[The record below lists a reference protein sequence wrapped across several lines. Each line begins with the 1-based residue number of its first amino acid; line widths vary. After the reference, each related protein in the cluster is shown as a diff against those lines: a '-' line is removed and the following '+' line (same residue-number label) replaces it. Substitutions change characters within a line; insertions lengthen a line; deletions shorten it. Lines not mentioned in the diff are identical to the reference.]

1 MGKTNVTLNFNPFVL
16 ILKLINQTKQF
27 LIPSDLDNNDKED
40 TAAAASNPFGQE
52 AENPFDQP
60 TILSIEESNQT
71 KNSLITVIF
80 NLILPCK
87 NYFKPET
94 IKFCFE
100 AANIANH
107 PELILS
113 VLDYLE
119 NDNIKNL
126 QISDGDMII
135 FLILWPFIENLQ
147 GSNDNSTTNIDDQK
161 IISAILPFFENLK
174 VPIDSLNRSTLQL
187 NQRLVQILIK
197 ISKSSNPNH
206 IKFNFLYYKYVNI
219 LMNDNYRSDDI
230 IFNTCKNIYDGCNQ
244 QKNNTT
250 RQFYRDYLGSFVLKY
265 KDSLSVELLTNISK
279 IDQNEFKNMLGD
291 YSVWGVYF
299 LFLMNVT

>member
-1 MGKTNVTLNFNPFVL
+1 M
-16 ILKLINQTKQF
+16 
-27 LIPSDLDNNDKED
+27 IPSDFENNEKE
-40 TAAAASNPFGQE
+40 AASNGSNPFGGQE

-126 QISDGDMII
+126 QI
-135 FLILWPFIENLQ
+135 
-147 GSNDNSTTNIDDQK
+147 
-161 IISAILPFFENLK
+161 
-174 VPIDSLNRSTLQL
+174 
-187 NQRLVQILIK
+187 
-197 ISKSSNPNH
+197 
-206 IKFNFLYYKYVNI
+206 Y
-219 LMNDNYRSDDI
+219 
-230 IFNTCKNIYDGCNQ
+230 
-244 QKNNTT
+244 
-250 RQFYRDYLGSFVLKY
+250 
-265 KDSLSVELLTNISK
+265 
-279 IDQNEFKNMLGD
+279 
-291 YSVWGVYF
+291 
-299 LFLMNVT
+299 